1 MMKPLYIAAFLVAV
15 TLTYGL
21 YSMKYE
27 VQRLESKLL
36 TLHSQLTSEREATQ
50 VLRAEWSYLN
60 RPERLEKLTLRHLDL
75 TPVSV
80 HRMAAV
86 TRLPFRENSAQSE
99 LHKVTPAP
107 NRTSSPNGT
116 SLPNGTSPQS
126 ASETSWRLPQ
136 TTKKVR

>member
-1 MMKPLYIAAFLVAV
+1 MMKPLYFAAFLVAV

-36 TLHSQLTSEREATQ
+36 TLNSQLAAEREATQ
-50 VLRAEWSYLN
+50 VFRAEWSYLN
-60 RPERLEKLTLRHLDL
+60 SPERLEKLALRHLDL
-75 TPVSV
+75 IPVSV

-86 TRLPFRENSAQSE
+86 SRLPFKESPAQTQPS
-99 LHKVTPAP
+99 KASPTPSG
-107 NRTSSPNGT
+107 TSSANGT
-116 SLPNGTSPQS
+116 SSRS

-136 TTKKVR
+136 AAKKVR

>member
-27 VQRLESKLL
+27 VQRLELKLL
-36 TLHSQLTSEREATQ
+36 TLHSQLTSDREATQ

-60 RPERLEKLTLRHLDL
+60 SPERLEKLALRHLDL
-75 TPVSV
+75 TLVSV

-86 TRLPFRENSAQSE
+86 TRLPLKENSAQSK

-107 NRTSSPNGT
+107 NRTSP
-116 SLPNGTSPQS
+116 PNGTSPQS